1 MISAKDIHKA
11 FGGNEVLRGVSL
23 ELLRGEVVAV
33 IGPSGSGKSTFLRC
47 LNHLETID
55 RGSIQIEGEVLVQN
69 DASGKAQYVPEAQIR
84 QIGRKMGMVFQSF
97 NLFNNM
103 SVLKNCMV
111 GQMKVLKRSK
121 EEARQQALKYL
132 EKVGMAPYI
141 NAKPRQISGGQK
153 QRVAIAR
160 ALAMDPEVLL
170 FDEPTSALDPEMVG
184 EVLNV
189 MQALAQEG
197 MTMLVVTH
205 EMAFARDVS
214 SQVVFMHQGVICEQG
229 TPAQVFGAPRQQE
242 TKEFLAR
249 FRGVE

>member
-1 MISAKDIHKA
+1 MENSKKVIYEIKHLRKSFGKVEVLKDISMKIE
-11 FGGNEVLRGVSL
+11 N
-23 ELLRGEVVAV
+23 GEVCTI

-47 LNHLETID
+47 LNLLEKPT
-55 RGSIQIEGEVLVQN
+55 GGELWFEGKRVNEKTDV
-69 DASGKAQYVPEAQIR
+69 
-84 QIGRKMGMVFQSF
+84 KMLRRDVGMVFQSF

-229 TPAQVFGAPRQQE
+229 TPAQVFGDPQQQE